1 MGCTQRLLSREALQ
15 LIRPHLTIGG
25 SHFGPQ
31 VLLEV
36 IEHGIPFVEI
46 PMNYR
51 ARVGESSVTGS
62 FWKAW
67 KLGWRM
73 IFLVLEYRFGFVARE
88 RTRWMETAVPPLRAR
103 EQATHEVTSLAALV
117 TAVQQ
122 RSRPTDKAHE
132 PVPDNAAPGAFDVHS
147 ARTGH

>member
-1 MGCTQRLLSREALQ
+1 VD
-15 LIRPHLTIGG
+15 LIRPHLTIGT

-73 IFLVLEYRFGFVARE
+73 IFLVLGYRFGFYA
-88 RTRWMETAVPPLRAR
+88 RTRTLWQQAAVAPPRTRQEELHTT
-103 EQATHEVTSLAALV
+103 ESLAALV
-117 TAVQQ
+117 VEVRR
-122 RSRPTDKAHE
+122 RSKSESVAE
-132 PVPDNAAPGAFDVHS
+132 PP
-147 ARTGH
+147 R